1 MAHHHEHDGAEGQPV
16 LGGAPGGRRSAIAAF
31 LESNEKVIL
40 WLTDRA
46 SWQGTLADEDKDNA
60 GAEWQVWSKPMPQD
74 SVAVL
79 LINAA
84 DGVADLSLILSNHV
98 GGQVAVRSI
107 WDGKDLGVHS
117 GVMYFPSMAA
127 HDSVFLLLTPT

>member
-1 MAHHHEHDGAEGQPV
+1 
-16 LGGAPGGRRSAIAAF
+16 
-31 LESNEKVIL
+31 
-40 WLTDRA
+40 
-46 SWQGTLADEDKDNA
+46 
-60 GAEWQVWSKPMPQD
+60 MPQD

-117 GVMYFPSMAA
+117 GVMYFPSVAA

>member
-1 MAHHHEHDGAEGQPV
+1 
-16 LGGAPGGRRSAIAAF
+16 
-31 LESNEKVIL
+31 
-40 WLTDRA
+40 
-46 SWQGTLADEDKDNA
+46 
-60 GAEWQVWSKPMPQD
+60 MPQD

-117 GVMYFPSMAA
+117 GVTRRRGLRPAA
-127 HDSVFLLLTPT
+127 PAHAF